1 MVQISDWY
9 IIDAGSGNGAL
20 MNDLREGS
28 LLRISYLRG
37 MFRALSSRNYRLFF
51 IGQGISL
58 IGTWMQRV
66 ALSWLVYRLT
76 GSEMI
81 LGAVSFL
88 SLFPVFVFASL
99 AGVLADRFNR
109 LHLLILTQVLAM
121 IQAGVLA
128 YLVMSGHITV
138 TQIMILASVLGLVN
152 AFDTPTRQAFTVEMI
167 DNKAHLGN
175 AIALNSA
182 MFNGARLIGPTLAGL
197 LISLL
202 GEGPCFL
209 INALSF
215 LTVITALLLMRLTD
229 ARTVRRSQ
237 NLIQSLRE
245 GFGYAFH
252 FPPIRNIL
260 VLLMVVSVGG
270 MSYIV
275 LMPVF
280 AKDILHGQA
289 STLGFLMGSAGAG
302 ALAGAVYL
310 AARQDVVGL
319 EKVVPFMSG
328 LFGLGLIAFAFS
340 RVLWLSMGL
349 MTLVGFGMMV
359 QMASSNTILQTISD
373 EDKRGRVMSF
383 YVMCFMGM
391 APLGSLVA
399 GFLAEH
405 LGAPTALL
413 IGGCAC
419 LAAACGFAW
428 QLPRILPII
437 QGKYREKGLGG

>member
-1 MVQISDWY
+1 
-9 IIDAGSGNGAL
+9 
-20 MNDLREGS
+20 
-28 LLRISYLRG
+28 
-37 MFRALSSRNYRLFF
+37 MFRALTSRNYRLFF
-51 IGQGISL
+51 IGQGVSL
-58 IGTWMQRV
+58 IGTWMQRI

-88 SLFPVFVFASL
+88 SLFPVFIFAPL
-99 AGVLADRFNR
+99 AGVLSDRFNR
-109 LHLLILTQVLAM
+109 LRLLILTQILAM
-121 IQAGVLA
+121 LQAGVLA
-128 YLVMSGHITV
+128 YLVISDAIT
-138 TQIMILASVLGLVN
+138 TAWIMILAAVLGLVN
-152 AFDTPTRQAFTVEMI
+152 AFDTPIRQAFTVEMI
-167 DNKAHLGN
+167 EDKTHLGN

-182 MFNGARLIGPTLAGL
+182 MFNSARLIGPTLAGL

-215 LTVITALLLMRLTD
+215 LAVITALLLMNLTD
-229 ARTVRRSQ
+229 ARPVRPSQ
-237 NLIQSLRE
+237 NLIQGLRE
-245 GFGYAFH
+245 GFGYAFR

-260 VLLMVVSVGG
+260 LLLVVVSLGG
-270 MSYIV
+270 MSYVV

-289 STLGFLMGSAGAG
+289 STMGYLMGSAGAG
-302 ALAGAVYL
+302 ALVGAIYL
-310 AARQDVVGL
+310 AARQSVVGL

-328 LFGLGLIAFAFS
+328 LFGLGLIGFTFS
-340 RVLWLSMGL
+340 RGMWLSMGL

-391 APLGSLVA
+391 APMGSLIA
-399 GFLAEH
+399 GFLAHH
-405 LGAPTALL
+405 LGAPAALF

-419 LAAACGFAW
+419 LVAASGYAW
-428 QLPRILPII
+428 GLPRIRPII
-437 QGKYREKGLGG
+437 QEKYKEKGLVK

>member
-1 MVQISDWY
+1 
-9 IIDAGSGNGAL
+9 
-20 MNDLREGS
+20 MNDHDGP

-51 IGQGISL
+51 IGQGVSL
-58 IGTWMQRV
+58 IGTWMQRI

-76 GSEMI
+76 NSEII

-88 SLFPVFVFASL
+88 SLAPVFFFAPL

-109 LHLLILTQVLAM
+109 LRLLILTQVLAM

-128 YLVMSGHITV
+128 YLVISGQIAAGH
-138 TQIMILASVLGLVN
+138 IMILAAVLGLVN
-152 AFDTPTRQAFTVEMI
+152 AFDTPIRQAFTVELI
-167 DNKAHLGN
+167 ENKAHLGN

-182 MFNGARLIGPTLAGL
+182 MFNSARLIGPTLAGL

-215 LTVITALLLMRLTD
+215 LAVITALLLMNLTE
-229 ARTVRRSQ
+229 ARPARPGQ
-237 NLIQSLRE
+237 NLIQGLRE
-245 GFGYAFH
+245 GFGYAFR

-260 VLLMVVSVGG
+260 LLLVVVSLGG
-270 MSYIV
+270 MSYVV

-280 AKDILHGQA
+280 ARDILHGQA
-289 STLGFLMGSAGAG
+289 STMGYLMGSAGAG
-302 ALAGAVYL
+302 ALVGAVYL
-310 AARQDVVGL
+310 AARQSVVGL
-319 EKVVPFMSG
+319 EKVIPFMSS
-328 LFGLGLIAFAFS
+328 LFGLGLIAFTFS
-340 RVLWLSMGL
+340 RMLWLSMGL
-349 MTLVGFGMMV
+349 MTLIGFGMMV

-391 APLGSLVA
+391 APMGSLAA
-399 GFLAEH
+399 GFLAH
-405 LGAPTALL
+405 RFGAPAAMF

-419 LAAACGFAW
+419 LAAASVYAW
-428 QLPRILPII
+428 RLPRIRPII
-437 QGKYREKGLGG
+437 RKKFREKGLAG

>member
-1 MVQISDWY
+1 MI
-9 IIDAGSGNGAL
+9 
-20 MNDLREGS
+20 NDIRESS
-28 LLRISYLRG
+28 LLRISSMRG

-58 IGTWMQRV
+58 VGTWMQRI
-66 ALSWLVYRLT
+66 AMSWLVYRLT

-88 SLFPVFVFASL
+88 SLFPVFVFAPL
-99 AGVLADRFNR
+99 AGVLSDRLNR
-109 LHLLILTQVLAM
+109 LRLLILTQVLAM
-121 IQAGVLA
+121 IQAGALA
-128 YLVMSGHITV
+128 YLVMSGSITV
-138 TQIMILASVLGLVN
+138 TQILILAVVLGMVN
-152 AFDTPTRQAFTVEMI
+152 AFDTPIRQAFTVEMI
-167 DNKAHLGN
+167 DNKSHLGN

-182 MFNGARLIGPTLAGL
+182 MFNSARLIGPTLAGL

-202 GEGPCFL
+202 GEGLCFL
-209 INALSF
+209 LNALSF
-215 LTVITALLLMRLTD
+215 LTVITALLMMRLTD
-229 ARTVRRSQ
+229 VRPAGQSQ
-237 NLIQSLRE
+237 NIIQSLRE
-245 GFGYAFH
+245 GARYAFR

-260 VLLMVVSVGG
+260 LLLIVVSVGG
-270 MSYIV
+270 MSYVV

-289 STLGFLMGSAGAG
+289 STLGFLMGAAGAG
-302 ALAGAVYL
+302 ALVGAVYL
-310 AARQDVVGL
+310 AARQSVVGL
-319 EKVVPFMSG
+319 EKVVPVMSG
-328 LFGLGLIAFAFS
+328 LFGLGLVAFAFS
-340 RVLWLSMGL
+340 RELWLSMGL

-391 APLGSLVA
+391 APMGSLAA
-399 GFLAEH
+399 GFLAHH

-428 QLPRILPII
+428 QLPGILPITRD
-437 QGKYREKGLGG
+437 KYSEKGLSE